1 MKTIIFL
8 QYAKFW
14 KYYSVLG
21 EIQLEFL
28 WHTAFRAS
36 EDYVRGVSHG
46 MVHGGSAPSDAHDC
60 RSEDCEGQ
68 LASQPTHEGTV
79 WHVALQRQQVGQA
92 FVDGLSF
99 SSIPY
104 HLRLK
109 VYQRWQQECNRGSIL
124 RSSYS
129 PDPSFLSTFS
139 PHLRPKLLYTQNYN

>member
-99 SSIPY
+99 KLPIPPKVESISTLTAGMQSWI
-104 HLRLK
+104 HVK
-109 VYQRWQQECNRGSIL
+109 VKLFTRPL
-124 RSSYS
+124 L
-129 PDPSFLSTFS
+129 PLHFLT
-139 PHLRPKLLYTQNYN
+139 PPTRRV